1 MADFNQFTFKDHVR
15 ESLIFNRRLMVAIAV
30 VSILTLLL
38 LGRLFQLQVINYN
51 HYTTLS
57 EKNRVNIVPIAP
69 TRGLIYDR
77 NGVLIAQNVP
87 SFILEVVAEHVDD
100 MEQTLSELKSLVA
113 LSDNELKS
121 FKRQL
126 KRKRAFVSIPL
137 RYRLTDEEVA
147 RVSVNF
153 YRLPG
158 INIKAELARHYPI
171 GKLMAHVAG
180 YVGRI
185 SERDLRRLNQSE
197 YSASSYI
204 GKVGIEK
211 SYENLL
217 HGKVGFQRVET
228 NANGRILKVLER
240 TLPIP
245 GKTLYLN
252 VDANLQAVAEK
263 AFGDDNGAVVA
274 LDPSTGAVLALAS
287 IPSYDPNIFV
297 QGLDSETFKILR
309 KSPSRP
315 LFNRA
320 VQGQYPPGSTIKPL
334 LGLAGLELD
343 EARAHDS
350 IICRGWYMLDDDID
364 QRRYRDWKREGHGST
379 DLTEAITESCDV
391 YFYDLAYR
399 LGIDRIHQY
408 LSAFGLGKN
417 TGIDIEG
424 ELNGIIP
431 SKDWKRRN
439 YNEIWYPGE
448 TLINGIGQGYM
459 LSTPLQLASITATL
473 SRYGKRMK
481 PLLLHSIQ
489 DPKDKSLQ
497 LIQPQTLPSVHMI
510 DSSHWGTVL
519 RAMKRV
525 VHSARG
531 TARGISHGLTYQM
544 AGKTGTAQVFGIK
557 EGERYEES
565 EIKKKLHDHALFIA
579 YAPIKEPKIAVAIIV
594 ENGGGGGSVAAPIAR
609 KVIDYY
615 LLGKTHEPVPAS

>member
-1 MADFNQFTFKDHVR
+1 MAAYNQFTFKDHVR
-15 ESLIFNRRLMVAIAV
+15 ESLLFNRRLMVAIAI
-30 VSILTLLL
+30 VSVLTLML

-77 NGVLIAQNVP
+77 NGVLVAQNVP
-87 SFILEVVAEHVDD
+87 SFILEIVAEHVENMD
-100 MEQTLSELKSLVA
+100 QTLAELKQLVA
-113 LSDNELKS
+113 LSDDEIAS
-121 FKRQL
+121 FKKQL
-126 KRKRAFVSIPL
+126 QRKRDFVSIPL

-147 RVSVNF
+147 RVSVNS

-158 INIKAELARHYPI
+158 VYIKAELARHYPI

-185 SERDLRRLNQSE
+185 SERDLRELNESE
-197 YSASSYI
+197 YSASSHI
-204 GKVGIEK
+204 GKVGVEK
-211 SYENLL
+211 SYEDLL

-228 NANGRILKVLER
+228 NANGRILNVLER
-240 TLPIP
+240 TLPVP

-252 VDANLQAVAEK
+252 VDANLQSVVEK
-263 AFGDDNGAVVA
+263 AFGNENGAVVA

-297 QGLDSETFKILR
+297 QGIDAETYKNLS
-309 KSPSRP
+309 KSASRP

-343 EARAHDS
+343 EIRAYDS
-350 IICRGWYMLDDDID
+350 IMCRGWYMLDDDID
-364 QRRYRDWKREGHGST
+364 QRRYRDWKREGHGHT
-379 DLTEAITESCDV
+379 DLSKAITESCDI
-391 YFYDLAYR
+391 YFYDLSYR

-408 LSAFGLGKN
+408 LSAFGMGKK
-417 TGIDIEG
+417 TGIDVEG

-431 SKDWKRRN
+431 SKEWKRRN

-459 LSTPLQLASITATL
+459 LATPLQMASFTATL
-473 SRYGKRMK
+473 SRFGKRMK

-489 DPKDKSLQ
+489 DPKDKSIEM
-497 LIQPQTLPSVHMI
+497 IQPQPLPSVHMI
-510 DSSHWGTVL
+510 KSLHWDTVL
-519 RAMKRV
+519 KAMKQV
-525 VHSARG
+525 VHGLRG
-531 TARGISHGLTYQM
+531 TARATGYGLDYEM

-565 EIKKKLHDHALFIA
+565 EIKKKLRDHALFIG
-579 YAPIKEPKIAVAIIV
+579 YAPVKDPKIAVAVIV

-615 LLGKTHEPVPAS
+615 LLGKQHEPVPAS